1 MSFSKRPQLLC
12 LLCQWRTFSTSYRRF
27 AKEAEKAA
35 SKPSITDPAS
45 SPSAPQKFIPPSPLE
60 NAPRGYGK
68 RVEEF
73 TPVPL
78 PRPIGMPHPP
88 EPGQNTGLDNRSIR
102 QRRDDFVNWDKHLV
116 RREQLKTQFRKPY
129 FRDWT
134 NLEHHKGKT
143 FISPPRPFKGE
154 LSLWFPNLFG
164 TTLSKTDWGPHDTTP
179 IMAGK
184 VTVVSVFSGQWAE
197 GQAKSFV
204 SPEAN
209 PELQAAL
216 KEHKDKAQHVRI
228 NIEEDGLKA
237 FLIKLF
243 TSSIRKTVP
252 EEDWNKYFVVR
263 KGVSDEVKEAI
274 GMLNSKVGYV
284 YLLDGECRLRWAGS
298 GYSESHERVGLVTGL
313 LRLLDEEKGAKK
325 AKLPGSAAAAKA

>member
-1 MSFSKRPQLLC
+1 MSFPRRPQLLC
-12 LLCQWRTFSTSYRRF
+12 LLCQWRSFSTSYRRF

-35 SKPSITDPAS
+35 SKPSITNSTSS
-45 SPSAPQKFIPPSPLE
+45 SPAPQKFIPPSPLE

-88 EPGQNTGLDNRSIR
+88 EPGQNTGIDNRSVR
-102 QRRDDFVNWDKHLV
+102 QKRDDFVNWDKHLA

-143 FISPPRPFKGE
+143 FISPLRPFKGD
-154 LSLWFPNLFG
+154 LSLWFPNLYG
-164 TTLSKTDWGPHDTTP
+164 TTLSKTDKGPHDTTP
-179 IMAGK
+179 ILAGK
-184 VTVVSVFSGQWAE
+184 ITIVSVFSGQWAE
-197 GQAKSFV
+197 GQVKSFV
-204 SPEAN
+204 SPEDN
-209 PELQAAL
+209 PELQAVL
-216 KEHKDKAQHVRI
+216 KEHKGKAQHVRI

-243 TSSIRKTVP
+243 TNSIRKTIP

-298 GYSESHERVGLVTGL
+298 GYSEGHERVGLVTGL
-313 LRLLDEEKGAKK
+313 MRLLDEGKGVKK
-325 AKLPGSAAAAKA
+325 AKLAGSAAALKL